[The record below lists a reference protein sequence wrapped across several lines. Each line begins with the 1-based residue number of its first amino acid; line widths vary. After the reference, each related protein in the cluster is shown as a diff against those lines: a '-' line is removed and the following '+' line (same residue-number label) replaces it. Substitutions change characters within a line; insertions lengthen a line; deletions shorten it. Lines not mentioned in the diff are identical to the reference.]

1 MGNNEDG
8 KSSSK
13 SEKSSSP
20 PHTAPPEQ
28 ANIHVYPDWAAM
40 QAYYGPRVALPPYYN
55 SAVASGH
62 PPHPY
67 MWAPPQHMMPHY
79 GAPYAAIY
87 PGGVYAHPAVPMGQ
101 HPHGPG
107 VSSAPA
113 VAAPPS
119 AETPTKSSGNTD
131 QSLMKKLKGFDG
143 LAMSIGNGNGTA
155 ESGDGGDH
163 RMSHSV
169 DTEGSSDGSD
179 GNTAGGRK
187 RSYEGR
193 PTVGT
198 AHSFLNCQDSML
210 LYSSLVNVKLNL
222 ILTGGDLKTE
232 GHPTDGSNSSDK
244 DGAVTVA
251 SSRKSATP
259 LVAMKSSDPRTPSI
273 TAAGVPPPCT
283 VVPSE
288 TWLQYPAA
296 NPNERELKRERRKQS
311 NRESARRSRLRKQA
325 ETEELA
331 RKVEALNDENMAL
344 KSEIN
349 QLKEKSDQLRV
360 ENATLVEKL
369 KTAELGQ
376 TQEIASNN
384 NAADEQMGS
393 ADSTENLLSRVNNSS
408 AACVEEEANVED
420 HLNPKSGA
428 KLRQLLDASPRADP
442 VPAG

>member
-1 MGNNEDG
+1 MGNNEEA

-20 PHTAPPEQ
+20 PPHTAPPDQ
-28 ANIHVYPDWAAM
+28 ANLHVYPDWAAM

-67 MWAPPQHMMPHY
+67 MWAPPQHMMPPY

-87 PGGVYAHPAVPMGQ
+87 PGGVYAHPGVPMGQ

-107 VSSAPA
+107 VPSSPA
-113 VAAPPS
+113 VAAPLS
-119 AETPTKSSGNTD
+119 VETPTKSSGNTD

-155 ESGDGGDH
+155 ESADGGDH
-163 RMSHSV
+163 RLSHSV

-187 RSYEGR
+187 RSYEG
-193 PTVGT
+193 THAV
-198 AHSFLNCQDSML
+198 
-210 LYSSLVNVKLNL
+210 
-222 ILTGGDLKTE
+222 GGDLKNE

-244 DGAVTVA
+244 DGTVTIA
-251 SSRKSATP
+251 SSRKSAVP
-259 LVAMKSSDPRTPSI
+259 MVVMKSSDPRTPNM
-273 TAAGVPPPCT
+273 TAGANTPQPCT

-288 TWLQYPAA
+288 TWLQYPSG

-331 RKVEALNDENMAL
+331 RKVDALNNENMAL
-344 KSEIN
+344 KSEIT
-349 QLKEKSDQLRV
+349 QLREKSDKLRV

-384 NAADEQMGS
+384 NNADEQMGS

-408 AACVEEEANVED
+408 AACVEDEGNIED
-420 HLNPKSGA
+420 RNLKSGA
-428 KLRQLLDASPRADP
+428 KLRQLLDASPRTDA

>member
-13 SEKSSSP
+13 SEKSSSQQ
-20 PHTAPPEQ
+20 EQ

-193 PTVGT
+193 PTV
-198 AHSFLNCQDSML
+198 
-210 LYSSLVNVKLNL
+210 
-222 ILTGGDLKTE
+222 GGDLKTE